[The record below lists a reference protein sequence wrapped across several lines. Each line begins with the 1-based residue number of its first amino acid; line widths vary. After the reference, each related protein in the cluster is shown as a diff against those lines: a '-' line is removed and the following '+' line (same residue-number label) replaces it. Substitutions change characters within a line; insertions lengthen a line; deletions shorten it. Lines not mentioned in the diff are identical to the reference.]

1 MESRFSLL
9 LAIASVCVL
18 GACNRTPVQNPDPN
32 HTHAD
37 FAVWVDGKQ
46 MDFSGQEFMS
56 APPKDEN
63 EAGVSFIPVASAHG
77 DEDDGH
83 VLPGR
88 EYLHLHG
95 GNGHVIHRHKP
106 GLTLADFFTSLSLGF
121 SEKCFSSG
129 IPGQDGEE
137 CFEHPF
143 RFFVN
148 GTERPFD
155 GLRYVFEDGDQ
166 LLITNAVDQAEIT
179 KELKLLTDDACR
191 YSKTCPWRGEPP
203 TENCI
208 ADPEVPC
215 INP

>member
-1 MESRFSLL
+1 MKPWSCTLFALTLSFAL
-9 LAIASVCVL
+9 IACE
-18 GACNRTPVQNPDPN
+18 RTPALNPDPN

-37 FAVWVDGKQ
+37 FAVWIDGKQ
-46 MDFSGQEFMS
+46 MDFSGPEFMS
-56 APPKDEN
+56 VPPKE
-63 EAGVSFIPVASAHG
+63 EAKVSLIPSASAHG

-83 VLPGR
+83 VILGR

-106 GLTLADFFTSLSLGF
+106 GLSLADFFTSLSIGF
-121 SEKCFSSG
+121 TEKCFSSG

-148 GTERPFD
+148 ATERPFD
-155 GLRYVFEDGDQ
+155 GLTYVFEDGDQ
-166 LLITNAVDQAEIT
+166 LLITNAVDQAEVA
-179 KELKLLTDDACR
+179 KELKLLTDDACK
-191 YSKTCPWRGEPP
+191 YSKTCPWKGEPP

-215 INP
+215 TQ